1 MNSGGNKEQ
10 HHRRIAATSKLPVT
24 CEANEGI
31 YYEYT
36 CSNGKRNTRGNGRKY
51 TMGLKDSIYGQ
62 IGMYGRRQ
70 AFMMRARNLRMSF
83 RGRRPVSFQHQPTCR
98 LGLGAY

>member
-1 MNSGGNKEQ
+1 MDPGGDKGQ

-24 CEANEGI
+24 CEAKEGI

-36 CSNGKRNTRGNGRKY
+36 CSTGKRNTRGNGKNH
-51 TMGLKDSIYGQ
+51 TMDLEDSIYGQ

-83 RGRRPVSFQHQPTCR
+83 RG
-98 LGLGAY
+98 